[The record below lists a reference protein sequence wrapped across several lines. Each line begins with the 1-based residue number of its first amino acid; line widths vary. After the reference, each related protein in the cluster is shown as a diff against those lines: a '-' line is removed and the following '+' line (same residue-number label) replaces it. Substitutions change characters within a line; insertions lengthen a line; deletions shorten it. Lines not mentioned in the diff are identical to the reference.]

1 MRIVLADDHPVF
13 RSGMVQVLQ
22 ALFPDAVIEQ
32 AGDAETLH
40 LLLDKSGAPDL
51 IISDLLFPGF
61 DYMRDLKHLRQRF
74 ALCPIVAVSMLNDPA
89 EIDHIMNLGV
99 NGFISKS
106 VAYDDM
112 IAAIRNVMDGQ
123 IEVCISNKEQGLDPG
138 SGVCQPHHIPLEDLT
153 PRQIEILKLL
163 RHGLSNKEIA
173 RELDLSPFTVR
184 SHVSALMKNLGVSNR
199 AAASAIA
206 ASYGLG

>member
-1 MRIVLADDHPVF
+1 MRIILADDHPLY
-13 RSGMVQVLQ
+13 RSGMKQML
-22 ALFPDAVIEQ
+22 AELYPDATIDE
-32 AGDAETLH
+32 AGDAGTLN
-40 LLLDKSGAPDL
+40 SQVSVQPEPDL

-61 DYMRDLKHLRQRF
+61 DYIRDLKRLRQTF
-74 ALCPIVAVSMLNDPA
+74 SLCPIIAVSMMNDPL
-89 EIDHIMNLGV
+89 EVEHIMALGV
-99 NGFISKS
+99 NGYVSKS
-106 VAYDDM
+106 VPSDQMLEAVEK
-112 IAAIRNVMDGQ
+112 VMQGN
-123 IEVCISNKEQGLDPG
+123 IEVRLSDDSFSPDMHGLVKPALD
-138 SGVCQPHHIPLEDLT
+138 ELT

-206 ASYGLG
+206 ATYGLN

>member
-1 MRIVLADDHPVF
+1 MRIILADDHPLY
-13 RSGMVQVLQ
+13 RSGMKLLLEG
-22 ALFPDAVIEQ
+22 LFPQAKVDE
-32 AGDAETLH
+32 AGDADALNAQTL
-40 LLLDKSGAPDL
+40 LSPKPDL

-61 DYMRDLKHLRQRF
+61 DYMRDLKRLRQTF
-74 ALCPIVAVSMLNDPA
+74 ALCPIIAVSMLNDPI
-89 EIDHIMNLGV
+89 EIDQIMGLGL
-99 NGFISKS
+99 NGFVSKS
-106 VAYDDM
+106 VPSGQM
-112 IAAIRNVMDGQ
+112 LNAIENVMQGH
-123 IEVCISNKEQGLDPG
+123 IEVRISEVTLAPDQSMLQKP
-138 SGVCQPHHIPLEDLT
+138 PLEELT

-206 ASYGLG
+206 ASYGLV

>member
-1 MRIVLADDHPVF
+1 MRIILADDHPLY
-13 RSGMVQVLQ
+13 RTGMKQML
-22 ALFPDAVIEQ
+22 LGLYPDATIDE
-32 AGDAETLH
+32 AGDARA
-40 LLLDKSGAPDL
+40 LDAQISAQPGPDL

-61 DYMRDLKHLRQRF
+61 DYMRDLKRLRQTF
-74 ALCPIVAVSMLNDPA
+74 SLCPIIAVSMMNDPN
-89 EIDHIMNLGV
+89 EVDHIMALGV
-99 NGFISKS
+99 NGYVSKS
-106 VAYDDM
+106 VPSDQMLEAVQ
-112 IAAIRNVMDGQ
+112 NVMQGH
-123 IEVCISNKEQGLDPG
+123 IEVRLSEEGFSPEIQGLIKPAL
-138 SGVCQPHHIPLEDLT
+138 SELT

-206 ASYGLG
+206 ASYGLN

>member
-1 MRIVLADDHPVF
+1 MRIILADDHPLY
-13 RSGMVQVLQ
+13 RTGMKHLLSG
-22 ALFPDAVIEQ
+22 LFPNATIDE
-32 AGDAETLH
+32 AGDASDLNAQISAAPE
-40 LLLDKSGAPDL
+40 PDL

-61 DYMRDLKHLRQRF
+61 DYMRDLKRLRQTF
-74 ALCPIVAVSMLNDPA
+74 SLCPIIAVSMMNDPA
-89 EIDHIMNLGV
+89 EVEHIMALGL
-99 NGFISKS
+99 NGYVSKS
-106 VAYDDM
+106 VPSEQMLEAVDSIMKGNVEVRLSDD
-112 IAAIRNVMDGQ
+112 
-123 IEVCISNKEQGLDPG
+123 GLAQEING
-138 SGVCQPHHIPLEDLT
+138 SIKPALEELT

-206 ASYGLG
+206 ASYGLN

>member
-1 MRIVLADDHPVF
+1 MRIILADDHPLY
-13 RSGMVQVLQ
+13 RTGMKQMLSNLYPEARV
-22 ALFPDAVIEQ
+22 DE
-32 AGDAETLH
+32 AGDANALKEQIGTLPE
-40 LLLDKSGAPDL
+40 PDL

-61 DYMRDLKHLRQRF
+61 DYMRDLKRLRQTF
-74 ALCPIVAVSMLNDPA
+74 SLCPIVAVSMMNDPA
-89 EIDHIMNLGV
+89 EVEHIMALGV
-99 NGFISKS
+99 NGYVSKS
-106 VAYDDM
+106 VPSEQMLD
-112 IAAIRNVMDGQ
+112 AIEKVMQGN
-123 IEVCISNKEQGLDPG
+123 IEVRLSDDNFSPDMQGMLKPALD
-138 SGVCQPHHIPLEDLT
+138 ELT

-206 ASYGLG
+206 ASYGLN

>member
-1 MRIVLADDHPVF
+1 MRIILADDHPLY
-13 RSGMVQVLQ
+13 RTGMKQLLSG
-22 ALFPDAVIEQ
+22 LFPEASIDE
-32 AGDAETLH
+32 AGDASDLNAQISAAP
-40 LLLDKSGAPDL
+40 DPDL

-61 DYMRDLKHLRQRF
+61 DYMRDLKRLRQTF
-74 ALCPIVAVSMLNDPA
+74 SLCPIIAVSMMNDPA
-89 EIDHIMNLGV
+89 EVDHIMALGV
-99 NGFISKS
+99 NGYVSKS
-106 VAYDDM
+106 VSSDQMLQAVES
-112 IAAIRNVMDGQ
+112 VMKGN
-123 IEVCISNKEQGLDPG
+123 IEVRLSDEGLSPDVNGLIKPA
-138 SGVCQPHHIPLEDLT
+138 LDELT

-206 ASYGLG
+206 ASYGLN

>member
-1 MRIVLADDHPVF
+1 MRIILADDHPLY
-13 RSGMVQVLQ
+13 RSGMKQML
-22 ALFPDAVIEQ
+22 AELYPDATIDE
-32 AGDAETLH
+32 AGDAGTLNSQV
-40 LLLDKSGAPDL
+40 LAQPEPDL

-61 DYMRDLKHLRQRF
+61 DYIRDLKRLRQTF
-74 ALCPIVAVSMLNDPA
+74 SLCPIIAVSMMNDPL
-89 EIDHIMNLGV
+89 EVEHIMALGV
-99 NGFISKS
+99 NGYVSKS
-106 VAYDDM
+106 VPSEQMLEAVEK
-112 IAAIRNVMDGQ
+112 VMQGN
-123 IEVCISNKEQGLDPG
+123 IEVRLSDECLSPEMQGLVKPALD
-138 SGVCQPHHIPLEDLT
+138 ELT

-206 ASYGLG
+206 ATYGLN

>member
-1 MRIVLADDHPVF
+1 MRIILADDHPLY
-13 RSGMVQVLQ
+13 RTGMKQMLEG
-22 ALFPDAVIEQ
+22 LYPDARIDE
-32 AGDAETLH
+32 AGDASS
-40 LLLDKSGAPDL
+40 LDALIAVKPEPDL

-61 DYMRDLKHLRQRF
+61 DYVRDLKRLRQTF
-74 ALCPIVAVSMLNDPA
+74 SLCPIIAVSMMNDPL
-89 EIDHIMNLGV
+89 EVDHIMALGV
-99 NGFISKS
+99 NGFVSKS
-106 VAYDDM
+106 VPSDQMLEAVVS
-112 IAAIRNVMDGQ
+112 VMQGQ
-123 IEVCISNKEQGLDPG
+123 IEVRIS
-138 SGVCQPHHIPLEDLT
+138 EDEMPQTVAGKTRAAIEELT

-206 ASYGLG
+206 ASYGLN

>member
-1 MRIVLADDHPVF
+1 MRIILADDHPIF
-13 RSGMVQVLQ
+13 RSGMVQVL
-22 ALFPDAVIEQ
+22 AELYPEANLEE
-32 AGDAETLH
+32 AGDAPALNK
-40 LLLDKSGAPDL
+40 LLDQSPKPDL
-51 IISDLLFPGF
+51 IVADLLFPGF
-61 DYMRDLKHLRQRF
+61 DYMRDLKAMRQRF
-74 ALCPIVAVSMLNDPA
+74 SLCPIIAVSMMNDPI
-89 EIDHIMNLGV
+89 EINHIMGLGV

-106 VAYDDM
+106 VASSDM
-112 IAAIRNVMDGQ
+112 VQAIRNVMDGM
-123 IEVCISNKEQGLDPG
+123 IEVCISDVMLGPDEG
-138 SGVCQPHHIPLEDLT
+138 HHHRAPLQELT

-206 ASYGLG
+206 ASYGLN